1 MTNCSR
7 QVSRLAVADL
17 ERMYPQGWAGWAKSE
32 QRVKHTGGEGVFNF
46 DVSNA
51 LADLGPIGSL
61 LCAFASLSLLVSRGT
76 DRAWIAAVFNYA
88 LLERNYRQTGIL
100 VGVAI
105 FETRIER
112 AFSLRLSCLATVP
125 C

>member
-1 MTNCSR
+1 MGQKRTKGE
-7 QVSRLAVADL
+7 A
-17 ERMYPQGWAGWAKSE
+17 
-32 QRVKHTGGEGVFNF
+32 HGGEGVFNF

-88 LLERNYRQTGIL
+88 LLERNYRQTGVL

-105 FETRIER
+105 FEPRIEPALSPR
-112 AFSLRLSCLATVP
+112 LLSGHGSLLRLRICLSKTLNSQKQP
-125 C
+125 